1 MKATLVLEDGATF
14 EGKAL
19 GAEGTCFGEVI
30 FSTSMTGYQEL
41 LTDPSY
47 RGQILVST
55 LAHVGN
61 VGINEGDH
69 ESKRAWLSGFVVQN
83 APRRYSNW
91 RATLGL
97 PEWLEQQGITSI
109 CELDTRAVVKHIRS
123 SGAMRGAICHGEP
136 PSDLLDRV
144 RNSPTLEGRD
154 LVQDVTCQERESQG
168 EAAKHVVAYDFGMK
182 NYMMDLL
189 LARGLRVTRVP
200 AATSAAE
207 VLGLK
212 PDGVFLSNGP
222 GDPQALGSIVQEIR
236 ELLGQVPIFGICLGH
251 QLLARAL
258 GAKTYKLKFGH
269 HGTNHP
275 VKNLRTGAVEITT
288 QNHGFAVDPESLPEG
303 VIMTHLNLND
313 GTCEGMECPKH
324 KAFAVQYHP
333 ENAPGPHDSRYLF
346 QQFLQS
352 IQEGCHA

>member
-1 MKATLVLEDGATF
+1 
-14 EGKAL
+14 
-19 GAEGTCFGEVI
+19 
-30 FSTSMTGYQEL
+30 
-41 LTDPSY
+41 
-47 RGQILVST
+47 
-55 LAHVGN
+55 
-61 VGINEGDH
+61 
-69 ESKRAWLSGFVVQN
+69 
-83 APRRYSNW
+83 
-91 RATLGL
+91 
-97 PEWLEQQGITSI
+97 
-109 CELDTRAVVKHIRS
+109 
-123 SGAMRGAICHGEP
+123 MRGAICHGEP